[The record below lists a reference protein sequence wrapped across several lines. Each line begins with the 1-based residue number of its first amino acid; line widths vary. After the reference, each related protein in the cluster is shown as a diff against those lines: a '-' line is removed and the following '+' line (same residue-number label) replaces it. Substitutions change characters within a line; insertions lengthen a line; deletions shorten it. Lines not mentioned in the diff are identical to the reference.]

1 MIPYQ
6 LVWLIMLLPLFAFI
20 INGRR
25 IRPFVNRKSKLYG
38 YITIASIATSA
49 VFSVWALISVMSA
62 ENHTIAVPDVN
73 WIVIGRLNFHV
84 GIIMDQLSAVMGVVV
99 SIVSLVV
106 QIYSLG
112 Y

>member
-20 INGRR
+20 INGLL

-62 ENHTIAVPDVN
+62 EKHTNAVPAVN
-73 WIVIGRLNFHV
+73 WIVIGSFHFHV
-84 GIIMDQLSAVMGVVV
+84 GIIMDQPSAGRGGGV
-99 SIVSLVV
+99 
-106 QIYSLG
+106 
-112 Y
+112 